1 MLKKKTKPPNPRQSS
16 ARAAGKRSG
25 APSSPSTEPPK
36 LSQFKV
42 DRGRKR
48 RILSSTARGMLGLCH
63 YSFSELLRYKMERVG
78 GKMITCEEEYTSK
91 TCSGCG
97 KLKENLG
104 GSEVYKCVFC
114 GAHMDRDLNGA
125 KNILIKNIEMLF

>member
-1 MLKKKTKPPNPRQSS
+1 M
-16 ARAAGKRSG
+16 
-25 APSSPSTEPPK
+25 
-36 LSQFKV
+36 V
-42 DRGRKR
+42 
-48 RILSSTARGMLGLCH
+48 
-63 YSFSELLRYKMERVG
+63 
-78 GKMITCEEEYTSK
+78 TCEEEYTSK